1 MFARKKIVIIYMD
14 DYLYGF
20 NNVCVFSSL
29 IFITNIIISWYY
41 NNYIYV
47 FLFSCLL
54 VTSILCHYTQ
64 ENIMY
69 YIDKFFIFFI
79 IIYGGYLVFNKS
91 LCDCNANKY
100 FCIFIIVITFLAC
113 VYLYESGISNIPYE
127 IFGVYGKY
135 NHVLLHLLSS
145 FGHNLIVML

>member
-1 MFARKKIVIIYMD
+1 MD

-47 FLFSCLL
+47 FLFY
-54 VTSILCHYTQ
+54 V
-64 ENIMY
+64 
-69 YIDKFFIFFI
+69 
-79 IIYGGYLVFNKS
+79 
-91 LCDCNANKY
+91 
-100 FCIFIIVITFLAC
+100 
-113 VYLYESGISNIPYE
+113 
-127 IFGVYGKY
+127 KY